1 MSNIIPLAINLND
14 LRYKSLMLEKLW
26 IKFTVWLVQGGSIR
40 MTLKVVGILALLIIF
55 FKLKI
60 SVRRNH
66 IV

>member
-1 MSNIIPLAINLND
+1 MSNIIPLAINLNN

>member
-40 MTLKVVGILALLIIF
+40 MTLKVVGILALLIIIF
-55 FKLKI
+55 
-60 SVRRNH
+60 
-66 IV
+66 